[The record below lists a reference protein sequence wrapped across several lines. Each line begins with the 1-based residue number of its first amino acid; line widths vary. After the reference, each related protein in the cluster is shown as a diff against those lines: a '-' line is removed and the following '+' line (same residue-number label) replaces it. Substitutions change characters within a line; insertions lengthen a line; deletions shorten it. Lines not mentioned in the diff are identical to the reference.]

1 MALLGGLASL
11 EQTWPCWKKVATLR
25 TQAMPNTQLYLLPA
39 DEDAEFSASLGP
51 CLPAYCHAFFHDHN
65 GL

>member
-11 EQTWPCWKKVATLR
+11 EQAWPCWKKFATLR

-39 DEDAEFSASLGP
+39 DEDAEFSSLGP
-51 CLPAYCHAFFHDHN
+51 CQPAHCHAFCHDHN
-65 GL
+65 RL